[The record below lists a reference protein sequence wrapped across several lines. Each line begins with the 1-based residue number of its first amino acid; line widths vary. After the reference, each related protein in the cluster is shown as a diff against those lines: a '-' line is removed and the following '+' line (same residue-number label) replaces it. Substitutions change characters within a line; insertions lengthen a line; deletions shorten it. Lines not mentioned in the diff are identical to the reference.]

1 MNLFEALVRLSAC
14 CLLTGVLE
22 SLLVLC
28 LQSTNV
34 FIVLI
39 LDCPYLLVLPLDH
52 LMHTGV
58 LLLSLRLLTG
68 KLVSLSLDSLLLLGD
83 PVSLSLNDFLFL
95 LHLCNLVQRL
105 LQIVDSCHQIVLV
118 KRKLLVGF
126 DQVCMVT

>member
-1 MNLFEALVRLSAC
+1 MNLFEALVGLSAC

-28 LQSTNV
+28 FQSTNV
-34 FIVLI
+34 FVLLI
-39 LDCPYLLVLPLDH
+39 LDCSYLLVLPLDH
-52 LMHTGV
+52 LMHIGV
-58 LLLSLRLLTG
+58 LLLSLRLLTS

-118 KRKLLVGF
+118 
-126 DQVCMVT
+126 